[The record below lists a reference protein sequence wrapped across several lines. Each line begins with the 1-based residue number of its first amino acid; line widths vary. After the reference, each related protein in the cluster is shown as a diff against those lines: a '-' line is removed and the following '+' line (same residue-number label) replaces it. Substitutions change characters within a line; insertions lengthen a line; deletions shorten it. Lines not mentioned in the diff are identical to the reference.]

1 MKLLRILVTQLYSN
15 ISHTVHKSNSLMN
28 YIVLLNEMYY
38 LIPVTKEL
46 LSELPVEKGMDLFE
60 VCNVLRENLTVQGV
74 FFGCTLS

>member
-1 MKLLRILVTQLYSN
+1 MY
-15 ISHTVHKSNSLMN
+15 
-28 YIVLLNEMYY
+28 YIVLLNDLYH

-60 VCNVLRENLTVQGV
+60 VCNVLRENYKGNGV

>member
-1 MKLLRILVTQLYSN
+1 MY
-15 ISHTVHKSNSLMN
+15 
-28 YIVLLNEMYY
+28 YIVLLNDLYH

-60 VCNVLRENLTVQGV
+60 VCDVLRENLTVQGE